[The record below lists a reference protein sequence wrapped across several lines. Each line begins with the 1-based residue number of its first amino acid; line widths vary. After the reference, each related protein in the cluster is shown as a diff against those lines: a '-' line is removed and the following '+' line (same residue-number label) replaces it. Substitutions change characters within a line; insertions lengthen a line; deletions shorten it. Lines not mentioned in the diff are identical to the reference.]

1 MKIEVCV
8 PNGAQYEAAVA
19 AFAGDSSFAV
29 VRASLTCGSYACIA
43 TAGDSFGGMS
53 GGIDGAVNTH
63 LSSFTPYELVQRHV
77 RHAILE
83 EHGGELPVGCS
94 VVVTTQHPKHRVL
107 IYAPIVRVRLPLH
120 AALREDSIAPYL
132 AFRAVLLR
140 AAALVRRRDV
150 QGVSVPLFGAGA
162 GELSVERVCAQM
174 MHANASLVR
183 VPAFMRGDGADLLT
197 EVARDHR
204 DLVASC
210 SRSYALQDVGDSDS
224 EEPCVQRRG

>member
-1 MKIEVCV
+1 MAMKIEVCV

-19 AFAGDSSFAV
+19 AFAADSAFAV

-63 LSSFTPYELVQRHV
+63 LSSFTPYEFVQRHV

-107 IYAPIVRVRLPLH
+107 IYAPIVRVRVQPP

-150 QGVSVPLFGAGA
+150 QGVSVPLFGAG
-162 GELSVERVCAQM
+162 ELSVERVCAQM

-183 VPAFMRGDGADLLT
+183 VPAFMRGEGADLLT

-204 DLVASC
+204 ELMAIP
-210 SRSYALQDVGDSDS
+210 SRSYALKDVEDDPDSDS
-224 EEPCVQRRG
+224 SV